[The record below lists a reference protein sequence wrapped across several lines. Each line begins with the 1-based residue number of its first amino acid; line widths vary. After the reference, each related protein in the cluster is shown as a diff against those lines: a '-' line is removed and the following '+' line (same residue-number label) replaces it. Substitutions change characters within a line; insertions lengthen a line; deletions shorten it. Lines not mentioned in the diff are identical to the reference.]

1 MTNNTDFRHPV
12 ISATVPQIGAQTM
25 VTIGRMAISV
35 PMAEGDNP
43 ICCMYNVMNGLITP
57 VEMRK
62 VKYSSRILFLCDSM
76 VQNAE
81 GEAEGDSAAIV
92 FKGGS
97 FGFVAVAGLILSLF
111 SGRTS
116 TDDES
121 HIVDKPADAEV
132 DVGVKLSAARGVVAS
147 PLGRTTDDG
156 AIYRQQAMR

>member
-1 MTNNTDFRHPV
+1 
-12 ISATVPQIGAQTM
+12 M
-25 VTIGRMAISV
+25 VKDAE
-35 PMAEGDNP
+35 AEGD
-43 ICCMYNVMNGLITP
+43 
-57 VEMRK
+57 
-62 VKYSSRILFLCDSM
+62 
-76 VQNAE
+76 
-81 GEAEGDSAAIV
+81 EGDSAAILCW
-92 FKGGS
+92 
-97 FGFVAVAGLILSLF
+97 FGFVVVAGLILSLF